1 MPPSPQLID
10 EWLWFLFYWVVYV
23 ICLQRYVGYLDGE
36 GRWKLRH
43 CHVNLHP
50 VAITE
55 AEKKV
60 NSFYQYLKE
69 KSKPKPTSMQMY
81 PMFCFITSFRFFSR
95 WLLTCCLQTVLKL
108 WKVKCLVV
116 RFLRAAAAALITL
129 TPFLLRLHLL
139 SRQQAQA
146 GLPVTAS
153 YLQPR
158 PTCNPTKAQAAK
170 GKRNNVT
177 PQPFKKNSS
186 SEKHL

>member
-1 MPPSPQLID
+1 MRKS
-10 EWLWFLFYWVVYV
+10 ETATTTKFLPK
-23 ICLQRYVGYLDGE
+23 
-36 GRWKLRH
+36 KLRFD
-43 CHVNLHP
+43 NAALETK
-50 VAITE
+50 TE
-55 AEKKV
+55 
-60 NSFYQYLKE
+60 SFQFFLVEVYR
-69 KSKPKPTSMQMY
+69 
-81 PMFCFITSFRFFSR
+81 IFSR
-95 WLLTCCLQTVLKL
+95 WPLTCCLQTVLKL

-139 SRQQAQA
+139 FRQQAQA
-146 GLPVTAS
+146 GLPVAAS